1 VRWFPWRRHERN
13 REPRSSV
20 KRIFAILSAGLL
32 VWAVLIYLRPKFS
45 PTVRPIA
52 INDPFTFDEGAPEA
66 QSNRQP
72 APPVRTQPVPT
83 FRLELGTCPASI
95 KPIIDT
101 SHNFLHRQTLV
112 RSLLQH
118 SLSTEEAP
126 KDLSRPEVEALLG
139 FLLEK
144 HPEDDTQRGH
154 VLKSDLMDA
163 LCAQPN
169 LQPDLTKVLAE
180 LYHDHDQNVVIRDYA
195 VQHLALLDERLTEG
209 VSWSSSEI
217 ETQRQLIETLLWE
230 ASGESDSSIGGT
242 ALLALMRS
250 LKTNDQPSQ
259 ERLAST
265 ALRLAN
271 NPAISPLARISAIQ
285 VCAQIQVHAALPH
298 LCRTAEQDPNF
309 TVRISAIGALGQIG
323 NANTVEVLKKIAR
336 EQNPRLDAAVTVALA
351 RLGPRS
357 P

>member
-1 VRWFPWRRHERN
+1 M
-13 REPRSSV
+13 
-20 KRIFAILSAGLL
+20 KRILTIVIVGLL
-32 VWAVLIYLRPKFS
+32 VWALLIYLRPKSS
-45 PTVRPIA
+45 PTVRQIA
-52 INDPFTFDEGAPEA
+52 VNDPFTFEQGAPEA
-66 QSNRQP
+66 QSNPQP
-72 APPVRTQPVPT
+72 SAPVRAQRVPT
-83 FRLELGTCPASI
+83 FRLELATCPASI
-95 KPIIDT
+95 KPIVDT
-101 SHNFLHRQTLV
+101 SHNFLHRQSLV
-112 RSLLQH
+112 RSLLQR
-118 SLSTEEAP
+118 SLSTQEAKESP
-126 KDLSRPEVEALLG
+126 KDLSRPEVEAFFG

-195 VQHLALLDERLTEG
+195 VQHLALIDERLTEAL
-209 VSWSSSEI
+209 SWSSSEI

-230 ASGESDSSIGGT
+230 ASAETDSSIGGT

-271 NPAISPLARISAIQ
+271 DPAISPLARISAIQ
-285 VCAQIQVHAALPH
+285 VCAQIQVHAALPQ
-298 LCRTAEQDPNF
+298 LSRTAEQDSNL
-309 TVRISAIGALGQIG
+309 TVRISAIGALGHIG
-323 NANTVEVLKKIAR
+323 NVKTIEVLKKIAR
-336 EQNPRLDAAVTVALA
+336 EQNTRLDTAVTVALA
-351 RLGPRS
+351 RLGQRS

>member
-1 VRWFPWRRHERN
+1 
-13 REPRSSV
+13 
-20 KRIFAILSAGLL
+20 
-32 VWAVLIYLRPKFS
+32 
-45 PTVRPIA
+45 
-52 INDPFTFDEGAPEA
+52 
-66 QSNRQP
+66 
-72 APPVRTQPVPT
+72 
-83 FRLELGTCPASI
+83 
-95 KPIIDT
+95 
-101 SHNFLHRQTLV
+101 V
-112 RSLLQH
+112 RSLLQR
-118 SLSTEEAP
+118 SLSTEPKETS
-126 KDLSRPEVEALLG
+126 KDLSRPEVEALFG

-163 LCAQPN
+163 LCAQSN

-180 LYHDHDQNVVIRDYA
+180 LYHDLDQNVVIRDYA

-217 ETQRQLIETLLWE
+217 ETQGQLIERLLWE
-230 ASGESDSSIGGT
+230 ASAESDSSIGGT

-250 LKTNDQPSQ
+250 LKTNDQLAQ

-271 NPAISPLARISAIQ
+271 DRAISPLARISAIQ
-285 VCAQIQVHAALPH
+285 VCGQIQVHAALPH
-298 LCRTAEQDPNF
+298 LCRTAEQDSNF

-351 RLGPRS
+351 RLGQRS